1 MKETSL
7 ETIITSL
14 MKTYSEQCSLEEH
27 DGKLYHRFTTSENED
42 GLSKEERKN
51 EYISIERIL
60 GTI

>member
-14 MKTYSEQCSLEEH
+14 MKMYSEQCSLEEH
-27 DGKLYHRFTTSENED
+27 DGKSYHRFTTSENED

-51 EYISIERIL
+51 EYIFWESLI
-60 GTI
+60 GD